1 MALELEDKTAT
12 PAPAAAAG
20 DLSQGYCVKLYVLPT
35 GSYGVGAPSALEA
48 GEDYGE
54 EFPTVGAALKGVLDV
69 IKQNPTGDDAGQ
81 QLEAG
86 YGAR

>member
-1 MALELEDKTAT
+1 MAEAVEAT

-20 DLSQGYCVKLYVLPT
+20 DLSQGYCVKLYVYGD
-35 GSYGVGAPSALEA
+35 GSYGVGAPEPLSPDESASESF
-48 GEDYGE
+48 D
-54 EFPTVGAALKGVLDV
+54 TVGAALKGVLDV
-69 IKQNPTGDDAGQ
+69 IKQNPAGGDANT